1 MAKKVYVKDLFV
13 EMEVKNKGVE
23 FEVRDNDK
31 QLGDVIL
38 KKTGI
43 EWCKGRTTAG
53 KGVKVSWEDF
63 IAWVE
68 SRS

>member
-38 KKTGI
+38 KKQVLS
-43 EWCKGRTTAG
+43 
-53 KGVKVSWEDF
+53 GVRAELRQVR
-63 IAWVE
+63 A
-68 SRS
+68 